1 MMTLSACW
9 GVLLRLLTP
18 LRRAAGGCGFAWRFG
33 LGNIVRRR
41 GATIAQVTALGLAL
55 LALLLVSVVRED
67 LLSSWQKK
75 LPADTPNQFL
85 INIQTEQLDELKSF
99 FAPHGY
105 ADLQL
110 WPRSEGRRLGKE
122 CVSTG

>member
-1 MMTLSACW
+1 M
-9 GVLLRLLTP
+9 
-18 LRRAAGGCGFAWRFG
+18 
-33 LGNIVRRR
+33 
-41 GATIAQVTALGLAL
+41 QVTALGLAL

-85 INIQTEQLDELKSF
+85 INIQTEQLDALKSF
-99 FAPHGY
+99 FAQHGY

-110 WPRSEGRRLGKE
+110 WPMARGRLVALNGKPVTADSFPDPE
-122 CVSTG
+122 TQRWINRDFNLSWSTTLNPDNRITPGKDR